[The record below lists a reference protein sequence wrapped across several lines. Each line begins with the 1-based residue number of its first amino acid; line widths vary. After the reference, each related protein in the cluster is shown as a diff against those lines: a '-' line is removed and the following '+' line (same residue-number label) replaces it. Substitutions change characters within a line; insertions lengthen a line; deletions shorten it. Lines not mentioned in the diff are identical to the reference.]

1 MPPSSINNPTP
12 SNKKHIGLIIFLFVI
27 LLLVAGVF
35 YFYSKKNSSNN
46 QEVVETKTYEEM
58 KQEVRDYKP
67 DPAVQRNPALL
78 KQELVNYKPPKDA
91 VGPSDEEMLNELRN
105 AKP

>member
-1 MPPSSINNPTP
+1 MPPSSINNPTT
-12 SNKKHIGLIIFLFVI
+12 NKKHIGLIIFLFLI
-27 LLLVAGVF
+27 LLLLAGVF
-35 YFYSKKNSSNN
+35 YFFFKKDSSNH

-67 DPAVQRNPALL
+67 DPKLERNPALL

-91 VGPSDEEMLNELRN
+91 TGPSDEEMLNELRN